1 MLRSC
6 TRERLRRHLD
16 QLARHHRRRL
26 CDGGAVPPAP
36 QTGRATPGRVWVQ
49 GCECREVVID
59 WAARTIYHPFLACQ
73 HYAHE
78 TPLDIEDT
86 EPL

>member
-1 MLRSC
+1 MK
-6 TRERLRRHLD
+6 
-16 QLARHHRRRL
+16 
-26 CDGGAVPPAP
+26 V
-36 QTGRATPGRVWVQ
+36 TGRASPGRMWVE
-49 GCECREVVID
+49 GCKCREVVID
-59 WAARTIYHPFLACQ
+59 WMERTIYHPFLECQ